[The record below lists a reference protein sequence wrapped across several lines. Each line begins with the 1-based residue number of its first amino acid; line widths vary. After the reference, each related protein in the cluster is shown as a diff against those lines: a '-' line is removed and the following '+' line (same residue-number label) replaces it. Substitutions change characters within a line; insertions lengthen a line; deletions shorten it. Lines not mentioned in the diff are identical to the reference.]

1 MHTTCLA
8 TLEWAEIQR
17 MVRQRTATPLGAAEA
32 GELIPRADPEGVVE
46 ERRLTVEALELLGEG
61 ERLPFL
67 SLQELSPHLQR
78 LDLDGVRLEGQELY
92 DLCLLLSNGEEI
104 RTFVARQ
111 EGRGRESPRL
121 EALAGELPDLGDL
134 LRSVGAHLSSSGQV
148 LDSASADLRKIR
160 RRLSHLSD
168 KLTRELQAIIDR
180 SDSSIFLRDE
190 YITVRNG
197 RFVLPIRTDSPI
209 PVPGILHGRSSTG
222 LTHFVEPMTTVAI
235 NNEIVGLREA
245 EEEELDRILRDY
257 TRRFQNARDPVR
269 ATASLVAR
277 FDVIQA
283 RARLAAD
290 MRAIPAAEG
299 DLLSLDDARHPIL
312 EESLTAVGERPVPIS
327 VELGGNH
334 PILIISGP
342 NTGGK
347 TVALKT
353 VGLLVLMNQAGL
365 LLPAAGARLP
375 VFRQVLVDIGDHQSI
390 AANLSTFSAHMKN
403 IAWMTGQVEPPT
415 LVLLDEI
422 GTGTDPE
429 EGAALGVAIL
439 EHFRREGALVAV
451 TTHMSGI
458 KSHGYSAEGV
468 KNACVEFDQETLRP
482 TFRLLLGVAGSSSG
496 IEIARRL
503 GLPGELVGDARERLG
518 PAGQQVDAYLR
529 RVKETLDEAAR
540 ERRDLAGQVR
550 EAERERSRWEE
561 KARRQE
567 KERARIFREELAAAV
582 ERYDAALKEQLRAVQ
597 DKALRRKLEHEGRR
611 RGDRVRGAIDQE
623 AAQRFQGEERPRFT
637 PPTEVAPGDRV
648 RIASLGQSGVVE
660 EAASGDRVRVEVA
673 GKTVTV
679 PLADLM
685 LLERADARQATRSR
699 PAARVT
705 FESGS
710 REPLRRELNLVGCTV
725 DEALPRLDK
734 FLDEAFLA
742 EYGEVRL
749 VHGHGTGTL
758 RRAIAEFL
766 KTHPHVVNYRL
777 ADDRAGGTGVTV
789 VELRR

>member
-1 MHTTCLA
+1 
-8 TLEWAEIQR
+8 
-17 MVRQRTATPLGAAEA
+17 
-32 GELIPRADPEGVVE
+32 
-46 ERRLTVEALELLGEG
+46 
-61 ERLPFL
+61 
-67 SLQELSPHLQR
+67 
-78 LDLDGVRLEGQELY
+78 
-92 DLCLLLSNGEEI
+92 
-104 RTFVARQ
+104 
-111 EGRGRESPRL
+111 
-121 EALAGELPDLGDL
+121 
-134 LRSVGAHLSSSGQV
+134 V

-168 KLTRELQAIIDR
+168 KLTRELQTIIDR
-180 SDSSIFLRDE
+180 TDSSIFLRDE

-222 LTHFVEPMTTVAI
+222 LTHFVEPMTTVSI

-245 EEEELDRILRDY
+245 EEEEIDRILRDY
-257 TRRFQNARDPVR
+257 TRRFQNAREPVR
-269 ATASLVAR
+269 VTVALVAR
-277 FDVIQA
+277 FDLIQA

-290 MRAIPAAEG
+290 MSAIPAGEG
-299 DLLSLDDARHPIL
+299 ALLSMDDARHPIL
-312 EESLTAVGERPVPIS
+312 EESLAAAGERPVPIS
-327 VELGGNH
+327 VELGGEH

-365 LLPAAGARLP
+365 LLPVAAARLP
-375 VFRQVLVDIGDHQSI
+375 IFRQVLVDIGDHQSI

-403 IAWMTGQVEPPT
+403 IAWMTGEVEPPT

-458 KSHGYSAEGV
+458 KSHGYSAAGV

-503 GLPGELVGDARERLG
+503 GLPGELVGAARERLG
-518 PAGQQVDAYLR
+518 PAGQQVEAYLR
-529 RVKETLDEAAR
+529 RVKETLDEVSQQRQELAEKLR
-540 ERRDLAGQVR
+540 ES
-550 EAERERSRWEE
+550 ERERIRSEE
-561 KARRQE
+561 KVRRQE
-567 KERARIFREELAAAV
+567 KERSRIFREELAAAV
-582 ERYDAALKEQLRAVQ
+582 ERYEVALKEQLRAVQ
-597 DKALRRKLEHEGRR
+597 DKALRRKLDHEGRR
-611 RGDRVRGAIDQE
+611 RGDRVRGAMDRE
-623 AAQRFQGEERPRFT
+623 AAERFQGEEGPRFT
-637 PPTEVAPGDRV
+637 PPKEVAPGDRV

-660 EAASGDRVRVEVA
+660 DATSGDRVRVEVA

-685 LLERADARQATRSR
+685 LLERADAGQASRSR

-710 REPLRRELNLVGCTV
+710 REPRSRELNLVGCTV

-742 EYGEVRL
+742 EYSEVRL
-749 VHGHGTGTL
+749 IHGHGTGTL

-777 ADDRAGGTGVTV
+777 ADDRTGGTGVTL
-789 VELRR
+789 VELRK